1 MAIPVEQ
8 VFANLTFADL
18 EDGEGAVRQ
27 ERVNVDDEAVD
38 DEFYVVGR
46 LVTDKPTRFAFFRD
60 TMAGVWRPAR
70 GMNVRELLPQ
80 RYLFRFFLE
89 KDVQRIMDDG
99 PWSYEQ
105 TVLIL
110 KRRALQSWFEAFR
123 AGNRRGVPTA
133 NQRWIAPESKAE
145 RKLWTGPELVNMNVE
160 TPNEESMEADE
171 QNVGVENEGLRQPAN
186 FNSVPCPTVN
196 PVSAAAMPNTYV
208 SSSVAAADAGSTPHV
223 EVMTGV
229 SPAVGETVRMEVGS
243 AAIPTVHDGG
253 PVGSMVVA
261 YNTLK
266 RCRSHDNE
274 LAIPGGAGLSFPSW
288 FQQVLTTMDDDAVT
302 RCTAVLYAIW
312 AARNSALWEF
322 KVPRPTTMV
331 ALADK
336 TLQNWRLSQVT
347 SSSHGPLYAPGNVRT
362 SQITSTKKRSRS
374 GAEQVEAV
382 AETME
387 KVADVVANVAHEV
400 DKEAED
406 FKDRSSLVH
415 NLDHFKQNLQ

>member
-1 MAIPVEQ
+1 MPS
-8 VFANLTFADL
+8 NHGL
-18 EDGEGAVRQ
+18 
-27 ERVNVDDEAVD
+27 
-38 DEFYVVGR
+38 
-46 LVTDKPTRFAFFRD
+46 KPYTAS
-60 TMAGVWRPAR
+60 
-70 GMNVRELLPQ
+70 L
-80 RYLFRFFLE
+80 
-89 KDVQRIMDDG
+89 
-99 PWSYEQ
+99 
-105 TVLIL
+105 
-110 KRRALQSWFEAFR
+110 R

-266 RCRSHDNE
+266 RRRSHDNE
-274 LAIPGGAGLSFPSW
+274 VGEFSLNIGSKNLLSAGSGV
-288 FQQVLTTMDDDAVT
+288 QT
-302 RCTAVLYAIW
+302 RPA
-312 AARNSALWEF
+312 
-322 KVPRPTTMV
+322 
-331 ALADK
+331 
-336 TLQNWRLSQVT
+336 Q
-347 SSSHGPLYAPGNVRT
+347 
-362 SQITSTKKRSRS
+362 
-374 GAEQVEAV
+374 
-382 AETME
+382 
-387 KVADVVANVAHEV
+387 
-400 DKEAED
+400 
-406 FKDRSSLVH
+406 
-415 NLDHFKQNLQ
+415 